1 MPLGMSIFAFG
12 RKSFV
17 GVRWTAMIAGEG
29 ATTIAGSAMTTTG
42 AAGVDGTGAVAP
54 EMSKRQKEN
63 AVIPFPSIQL

>member
-1 MPLGMSIFAFG
+1 
-12 RKSFV
+12 
-17 GVRWTAMIAGEG
+17 MIAGEV